1 MRSWIIT
8 YTVCTVNEVLG
19 KLIVLWK
26 WITYLPLKGLLSSL
40 EPKKLL
46 AHPKNSL
53 TVQTVFTSDLY
64 MGLKSTHTRNC
75 MTYYILL
82 SLEFARPPLSTKDDL
97 VLTTST
103 SNQYT
108 KLNRRK
114 STKDAGSNPSQSK
127 YHANRYSVGDF
138 SHLTSQINQFG
149 SPKGYH
155 IHSYSDGGSGELT
168 FMPFFPLFAWY
179 I

>member
-1 MRSWIIT
+1 
-8 YTVCTVNEVLG
+8 
-19 KLIVLWK
+19 
-26 WITYLPLKGLLSSL
+26 
-40 EPKKLL
+40 
-46 AHPKNSL
+46 
-53 TVQTVFTSDLY
+53 
-64 MGLKSTHTRNC
+64 MGLKSTQSNTHRNC
-75 MTYYILL
+75 MTYYIL

-114 STKDAGSNPSQSK
+114 STKDAGSNPSQSSR

-149 SPKGYH
+149 AGSPKGYH

-168 FMPFFPLFAWY
+168 LCTFFFFLHEIFSTFLHEYLPPQ
-179 I
+179 